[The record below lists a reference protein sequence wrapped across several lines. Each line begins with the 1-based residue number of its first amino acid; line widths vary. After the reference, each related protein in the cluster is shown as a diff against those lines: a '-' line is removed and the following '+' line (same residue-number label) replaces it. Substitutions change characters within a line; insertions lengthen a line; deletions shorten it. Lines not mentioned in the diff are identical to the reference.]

1 MVKAE
6 IKGRTLSLRPVRHR
20 AEPRLP
26 GQPSYLQ
33 AGETAPGKS
42 QELPVTEAKIQRRK
56 LRLKYAEWLG

>member
-1 MVKAE
+1 MKAE

-26 GQPSYLQ
+26 GDPSYLH

-42 QELPVTEAKIQRRK
+42 QELPEAEIQRRK